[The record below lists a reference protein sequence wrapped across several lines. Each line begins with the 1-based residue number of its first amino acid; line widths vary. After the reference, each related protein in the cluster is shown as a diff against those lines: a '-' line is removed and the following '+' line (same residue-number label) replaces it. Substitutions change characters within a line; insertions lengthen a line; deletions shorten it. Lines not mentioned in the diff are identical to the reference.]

1 MYWKLLQQDNC
12 FLLRRFLTIIESLT
26 DGQYLLDKQP
36 LFNSSIGAHTRHVLD
51 HYQAFIDGLPMG
63 YINYDARDRV
73 LDVELNRSVAIEKI
87 TTIITCM
94 TQIENHDQSLLVS
107 MNLGM
112 SETKEVVPQRSTIG
126 RELAFLHGHSVH
138 HEALIAFIL
147 RALNIDLDVD
157 DIGLAPSTVK
167 HREAL

>member
-1 MYWKLLQQDNC
+1 VYWTLLQQDNC

-26 DGQYLLDKQP
+26 DSQYLLDKQP

-63 YINYDARDRV
+63 HINYDARARV
-73 LDVELNRSVAIEKI
+73 LDVELNRSVAIEKMNAVI
-87 TTIITCM
+87 ACM
-94 TQIENHDQSLLVS
+94 AQIENHDQSLLVS
-107 MNLGM
+107 MDIGVP
-112 SETKEVVPQRSTIG
+112 ETKDIVPQRSTVG

-147 RALNIDLDVD
+147 RALNVDIDVEEV
-157 DIGLAPSTVK
+157 GLAPSTVK